1 LCNGSDLGE
10 KNAKDALQKAPNQQK
25 LVSSYPSFLVRHI
38 PLVLCKFERFFSCG
52 FFQNGIKSNSHLH
65 SETKKGIQ
73 PKSEAQNSL
82 RKEASTEFSVLS
94 PQTQENRAR
103 VLNEPSRV
111 SFSSVDA
118 AFHPEFW
125 SNNMMMF

>member
-38 PLVLCKFERFFSCG
+38 PLVFCKFERFFSCG

-82 RKEASTEFSVLS
+82 RKEASTEFSFLAHRHKKS
-94 PQTQENRAR
+94 
-103 VLNEPSRV
+103 EPES
-111 SFSSVDA
+111 
-118 AFHPEFW
+118 
-125 SNNMMMF
+125 